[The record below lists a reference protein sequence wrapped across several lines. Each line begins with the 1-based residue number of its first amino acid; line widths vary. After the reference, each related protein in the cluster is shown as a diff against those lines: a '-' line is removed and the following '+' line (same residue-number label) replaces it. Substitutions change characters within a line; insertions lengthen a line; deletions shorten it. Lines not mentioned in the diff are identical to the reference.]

1 MEGRNLILP
10 AIAVSIDS
18 FQPHY
23 FLTAIEV
30 VVVLLRQLSYFD
42 EKSATILN
50 VNVPDIP
57 WSALNGFQST
67 RLGKRHPPEP
77 VVKDKDPRG
86 KAIYWVGKLG
96 KPQDAGEGTD
106 FYAVKQGYVS
116 VTPLQIDL
124 THHPSI
130 HSTAQWLE
138 TL

>member
-1 MEGRNLILP
+1 
-10 AIAVSIDS
+10 
-18 FQPHY
+18 
-23 FLTAIEV
+23 

-57 WSALNGFQST
+57 WNAFKGFKST
-67 RLGKRHPPEP
+67 RLGKRHQSEP
-77 VVKDKDPRG
+77 AVKDKDPRG

-96 KPQDAGEGTD
+96 KPQDASEGTD
-106 FYAVKQGYVS
+106 FYAVERGYVS

-124 THHPSI
+124 TRHQSI
-130 HSTAQWLE
+130 HSTALWLE